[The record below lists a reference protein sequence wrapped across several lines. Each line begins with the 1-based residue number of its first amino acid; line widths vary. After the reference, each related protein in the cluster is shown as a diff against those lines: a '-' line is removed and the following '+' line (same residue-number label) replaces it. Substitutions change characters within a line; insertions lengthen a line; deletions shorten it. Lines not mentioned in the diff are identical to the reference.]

1 MSTVGITALRDP
13 VRQVRRLMPRDRW
26 MKASEIH
33 DYVGMYARTTTVKA
47 LRVFVDEGVV
57 ERQGENE
64 TTMYRMP

>member
-1 MSTVGITALRDP
+1 
-13 VRQVRRLMPRDRW
+13 